1 MRTMEITSV
10 EHGIAIQKAERK
22 RDREWGTISNRLQ
35 KQLGEEQTRV
45 AHLQLQSVRQE
56 RMIKSREAGHE
67 QQLKEQHV
75 TRQREQDAYQV

>member
-1 MRTMEITSV
+1 V
-10 EHGIAIQKAERK
+10 EHGLAIQKAERK
-22 RDREWGTISNRLQ
+22 RDREWVTISNRLQ

-56 RMIKSREAGHE
+56 RMFKSREAGHE

>member
-1 MRTMEITSV
+1 MGRERDKRTQTMEIASV

-22 RDREWGTISNRLQ
+22 RDREWGAISNRLQ

-56 RMIKSREAGHE
+56 RMFKF
-67 QQLKEQHV
+67 V
-75 TRQREQDAYQV
+75 RQDLNNN